1 MEQNTNTFGTYGDM
15 GKIMSKIKKLK
26 AMYEGAKK
34 IGSEAEA
41 ATAAALLNKLL
52 LQYNLSMEEIDL
64 SDKPQDPIGHE
75 VISGFEYTSI
85 GGEWEN
91 RLTLVLCKHNLCH
104 CYVYG
109 KSYKRLL
116 IVGRQENKELVKWM
130 LAMLKERYV
139 SFSKDAY
146 KAYKES
152 DEYRYTRYSK
162 DRFQRSYLLGCAEG
176 LDAKLTEER
185 KREEKADAR
194 FATQINA
201 LVVQSDGALKA
212 YVAEQFGKTGHR
224 ACGRT
229 NAPSARAQGY
239 AEGKRT
245 ELYKP
250 ISASTHKQA
259 SAIGLLGK

>member
-1 MEQNTNTFGTYGDM
+1 MEQNNHNNAEMD
-15 GKIMSKIKKLK
+15 KIMSKIKKLK
-26 AMYEGAKK
+26 ALYEGAKQ
-34 IGSEAEA
+34 IGSEGEA
-41 ATAAALLNKLL
+41 ANAAALLNKLL

-64 SDKPQDPIGHE
+64 SEKPQDPINHE
-75 VISGFEYTSI
+75 VISGFEYKSI

-91 RLTLVLCKHNLCH
+91 RLTSVLCRHNLCH

-109 KSYKRLL
+109 SSYKRLL

-130 LAMLKERYV
+130 LSMLKERYV
-139 SFSKDAY
+139 SFSKT
-146 KAYKES
+146 AYKEYKES
-152 DEYRYTRYSK
+152 PEYRYTRYSK

-185 KREEKADAR
+185 RREEKEDQK
-194 FATQINA
+194 FATQVNA

-224 ACGRT
+224 TGGHS
-229 NAPSARAQGY
+229 NAPSARQQGY

-250 ISASTHKQA
+250 ISDNTRRQA
-259 SAIGLLGK
+259 SGVGLLGQ

>member
-1 MEQNTNTFGTYGDM
+1 MEQNQNTFGTYGDM
-15 GKIMSKIKKLK
+15 DKIMSKIKKLK

-52 LQYNLSMEEIDL
+52 LQYNLSMDEIDM
-64 SDKPQDPIGHE
+64 SERPVDPVGHE
-75 VISGFEYTSI
+75 VISGFEYKSI

-91 RLTLVLCKHNLCH
+91 RLTNVLCKHNLCH
-104 CYVYG
+104 SYVYG
-109 KSYKRLL
+109 SSYKRLL
-116 IVGRQENKELVKWM
+116 IVGRRENMELVKWM

-139 SFSKDAY
+139 AFSKTAY

-152 DEYRYTRYSK
+152 PEYAYTRYSK

-176 LDAKLTEER
+176 LDEKLTAER
-185 KREEKADAR
+185 EREKKQDEK
-194 FATQINA
+194 FAAQVNA

-224 ACGRT
+224 TGGHS
-229 NAPSARAQGY
+229 NAYSARQAGRE
-239 AEGKRT
+239 EGRRT

-250 ISASTHKQA
+250 ISDNQHKQA
-259 SAIGLLGK
+259 SNVGLLR

>member
-1 MEQNTNTFGTYGDM
+1 MEQNQNTFGTYGDM
-15 GKIMSKIKKLK
+15 DKIMSKIKKLK

-52 LQYNLSMEEIDL
+52 LQYNLSMDEIDM
-64 SDKPQDPIGHE
+64 SERPVDPVGHE
-75 VISGFEYTSI
+75 VISGFEYKSI

-91 RLTLVLCKHNLCH
+91 RLTNVLCKHNLCH
-104 CYVYG
+104 SYVYG
-109 KSYKRLL
+109 SSYKRLL
-116 IVGRQENKELVKWM
+116 IVGRRENMELVKWM

-139 SFSKDAY
+139 AFSKTAY

-152 DEYRYTRYSK
+152 REYVYTRYSK

-176 LDAKLTEER
+176 LDEKLTAER
-185 KREEKADAR
+185 EREKKQDEK
-194 FATQINA
+194 FATQVNA

-212 YVAEQFGKTGHR
+212 YVAEQFGETGHR
-224 ACGRT
+224 TGGRT
-229 NAPSARAQGY
+229 NAYSARQAGRE
-239 AEGKRT
+239 EGRRT

-250 ISASTHKQA
+250 ISDNQHKQA
-259 SAIGLLGK
+259 SNVGLLR

>member
-1 MEQNTNTFGTYGDM
+1 MEQNTFGTYGNMDA
-15 GKIMSKIKKLK
+15 IMSKIKKLK

-52 LQYNLSMEEIDL
+52 LQYNLSMDEIDM
-64 SDKPQDPIGHE
+64 SERPVDPVGHE
-75 VISGFEYTSI
+75 VISGFEYKSI

-91 RLTLVLCKHNLCH
+91 RLTNVLCKHNLCH
-104 CYVYG
+104 SYVYG
-109 KSYKRLL
+109 SSYKRLL
-116 IVGRQENKELVKWM
+116 IVGRRENMELVKWM

-139 SFSKDAY
+139 AFSKTAY

-152 DEYRYTRYSK
+152 PEYAYTRYSK

-176 LDAKLTEER
+176 LDEKLTAER
-185 KREEKADAR
+185 EREKKQDEK
-194 FATQINA
+194 FAAQVNA

-224 ACGRT
+224 TGGHS
-229 NAPSARAQGY
+229 NAYSARQAGRE
-239 AEGKRT
+239 EGRRT

-250 ISASTHKQA
+250 ISDNQHKQA
-259 SAIGLLGK
+259 SNVGLLR